1 MKRQFFV
8 RGCLAPLVLAT
19 LGGASL
25 WTAGAATAQ
34 DSNFFG
40 GKQIKI
46 IVGSSAGSGY
56 DVNARLFA
64 RHFVNHIP
72 GKPAMVVQ
80 NMPGAGSV
88 ILGNTIYTTAPKD
101 GTTIGA
107 AINGMPTAYLF
118 KPKAVKYD
126 PRKFLWLGSTN
137 RDTQISYAWHTSGI
151 KSIDDVFKRTFL
163 VGATNPGT
171 TQVDFPA
178 AAAKLFGMR
187 YKIVSGYKGT
197 TDIHLAMERGEV
209 QGMGSNAWLSLNAL
223 KPAWVRDKKVNV
235 LVQFNINPN
244 PQLPGVPTI
253 FKFAKDDA
261 DRQALTLLVS
271 RLEYGRPFF
280 LPPGVPADRVAI
292 LRRAFDSTMKDKAYL
307 DEAAKAKIDV
317 NPMPGGEV
325 AALIEKVMGTPKGV
339 VARVVDALATGGR

>member
-1 MKRQFFV
+1 MNGIGRVRILAAFGTVSIGLSLLASAQAADFFE
-8 RGCLAPLVLAT
+8 
-19 LGGASL
+19 
-25 WTAGAATAQ
+25 
-34 DSNFFG
+34 
-40 GKQIKI
+40 GKQIKV

-56 DVNARLFA
+56 DINARLFA

-72 GKPAMVVQ
+72 GKPGIVVQ
-80 NMPGAGSV
+80 NQPGAGSV
-88 ILGNTIYTTAPKD
+88 ILGNSIYNTAPKD

-126 PRKFLWLGSTN
+126 PRKFIWLGSTN

-151 KSIDDVFKRTFL
+151 KTVDDVFKKNYL

-178 AAAKLFGMR
+178 AAAKLFGMKF
-187 YKIVSGYKGT
+187 KIVSGYKGT
-197 TDIHLAMERGEV
+197 TDIHIAMERGEV

-223 KPAWVRDKKVNV
+223 KPDWVKDKRVNI

-253 FKFAKDDA
+253 FKFAKDDK

-280 LPPGVPADRVAI
+280 LPPGVPAERVKT
-292 LRRAFDSTMKDKAYL
+292 LRSAFDATMNDKAYL
-307 DEAAKAKIDV
+307 AEADKAKIDV
-317 NPMPGGEV
+317 NPMSGEDV
-325 AALIEKVMGTPKGV
+325 SALIAKVMDTPTDV

>member
-1 MKRQFFV
+1 MTGKLASHLLWQSASMPALAIALCVSVSPALAQDAEFFV
-8 RGCLAPLVLAT
+8 
-19 LGGASL
+19 
-25 WTAGAATAQ
+25 
-34 DSNFFG
+34 
-40 GKQIKI
+40 GKQMKI

-56 DVNARLFA
+56 DINARLFA
-64 RHFVNHIP
+64 RHFMKHIP
-72 GKPAMVVQ
+72 GKPGSIVQ

-88 ILGNTIYTTAPKD
+88 ILGNTIYNTAPKD

-137 RDTQISYAWHTSGI
+137 RDTQISYSWHTSKI
-151 KSIDDVFKRTFL
+151 KTIDDVFKQTYL

-178 AAAKLFGMR
+178 AAAKLFGMKF
-187 YKIVSGYKGT
+187 KIVSGYKGT

-209 QGMGSNAWLSLNAL
+209 GGMGSNALLSLNAL
-223 KPAWVRDKKVNV
+223 KPTWVPGKKVNI
-235 LVQFNINPN
+235 LIQFNINAN
-244 PQLPGVPTI
+244 PALPGVPTI
-253 FKFAKDDA
+253 FKYARNDK

-280 LPPGVPADRVAI
+280 LPPGVPA
-292 LRRAFDSTMKDKAYL
+292 
-307 DEAAKAKIDV
+307 
-317 NPMPGGEV
+317 
-325 AALIEKVMGTPKGV
+325 
-339 VARVVDALATGGR
+339 ARV